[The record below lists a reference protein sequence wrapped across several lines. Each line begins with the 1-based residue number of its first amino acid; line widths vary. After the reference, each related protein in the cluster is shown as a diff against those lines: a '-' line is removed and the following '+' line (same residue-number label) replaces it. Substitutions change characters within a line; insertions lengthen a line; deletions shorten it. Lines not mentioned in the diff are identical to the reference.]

1 MTNVSSG
8 QQLCWASSSSATSGI
23 ALGTAVTCIPPVVSN
38 PNFWTIAPSGTG
50 YYSFNLSAFPLGL
63 SLPTPSQPVPV
74 AGVGISGLDSS
85 MWKLLKFDTGNY
97 RIINKDNGLLLLQD
111 STGKVLLGPGD
122 NKANQQNEWKL
133 DLNPKPSTAV
143 SIPVKS
149 ADRELQPTNGISLQS
164 LCKLFADKWRFV
176 PVFQLSIFKRVH
188 NEHSHHRAHSHAERF
203 GSLFCRG

>member
-1 MTNVSSG
+1 VTNVSSG
-8 QQLCWASSSSATSGI
+8 QQLGWASSSSATSAIG
-23 ALGTAVTCIPPVVSN
+23 LGTPVICKAPVVSN

-50 YYSFNLSAFPLGL
+50 YYSFNLSAFPMGL
-63 SLPTPSQPVPV
+63 NLPTVSQPVPV
-74 AGVGISGLDSS
+74 AGVGVSGLDSS

-143 SIPVKS
+143 SIPTKS
-149 ADRELQPTNGISLQS
+149 ADRELQPTNGKALQF
-164 LCKLFADKWRFV
+164 LLMMFADKYRFV
-176 PVFQLSIFKRVH
+176 PIFQFSIFQRIH
-188 NEHSHHRAHSHAERF
+188 NEHSHHRTHSHPERS
-203 GSLFCRG
+203 GGLVCRR